1 MVVRVSGVP
10 YEVDLPHQYRN
21 DPRIKQF
28 LLDLVDPEMYGH
40 AVSLEVRQR
49 ASKLIKEIIWRTE

>member
-1 MVVRVSGVP
+1 MVRVSGVP
-10 YEVDLPHQYRN
+10 YEVELPPSYNN
-21 DPRIKQF
+21 DPRIKEF

-49 ASKLIKEIIWRTE
+49 ASKLIKDLIWRTE

>member
-1 MVVRVSGVP
+1 MVRVSGVP
-10 YEVDLPHQYRN
+10 YEVELPPVYNN
-21 DPRIKQF
+21 DPRLKAF

-49 ASKLIKEIIWRTE
+49 ASKLIKDLIWRTE